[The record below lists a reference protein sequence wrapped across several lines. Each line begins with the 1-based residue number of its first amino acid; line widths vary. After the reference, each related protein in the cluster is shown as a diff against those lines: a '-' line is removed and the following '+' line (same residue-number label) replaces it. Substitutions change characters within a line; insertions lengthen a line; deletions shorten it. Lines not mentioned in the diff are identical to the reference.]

1 MNGVSFTLSL
11 PLTSA
16 GAGNQISTSV
26 TLVYHGN
33 KVSEPA
39 KAFIRDTGRQK
50 RLSHLSVRCLFHLT
64 SRSLK
69 GAVHLRMKVL

>member
-11 PLTSA
+11 LFTSA
-16 GAGNQISTSV
+16 RAGNQISTAV

-39 KAFIRDTGRQK
+39 KSHRETKTDFTFFY
-50 RLSHLSVRCLFHLT
+50 LSFSYAH
-64 SRSLK
+64 
-69 GAVHLRMKVL
+69 

>member
-11 PLTSA
+11 PFTSA

-33 KVSEPA
+33 KVSEPGE
-39 KAFIRDTGRQK
+39 AFIRATGRQK
-50 RLSHLSVRCLFHLT
+50 QPSHFSCSSVFDRNL
-64 SRSLK
+64 
-69 GAVHLRMKVL
+69 